1 MAMIRVT
8 TPLHVRIVV
17 VKECMGDHRVKF
29 LFALMAPLASMNIK
43 VLRKVVATL
52 FTPVFTVDIVT
63 T

>member
-1 MAMIRVT
+1 
-8 TPLHVRIVV
+8 
-17 VKECMGDHRVKF
+17 VKF